1 MSDKIMKY
9 LLTFTIFVCSFTSI
23 ITYSADIDE
32 HNICVS
38 YLTSKL
44 LPDIKWSDFAAIT
57 AIYKLLPLS
66 WTYAKNDNCFIG
78 ASQGICFFPPKAL
91 ELNKDFR
98 IGFLLLEH
106 RTYIIIPSLIANL
119 TYKTFLKSTFH
130 FPAKVLGTICGIVF
144 FPLSLSLVCLEY
156 KCVRLSFFSISDLIR
171 LCCVLTLTNDKKF
184 FNTGYLGLQ
193 RSWFTSIFLGFHP
206 NKKMENDFS
215 DGSTFSTRTKLIWV
229 LYTIIPRISIDL
241 AWWLDKNKK

>member
-1 MSDKIMKY
+1 MSDKVMKY

-23 ITYSADIDE
+23 ITYSTNTE
-32 HNICVS
+32 KHHICVS

-66 WTYAKNDNCFIG
+66 WTYAKNDNCFLG
-78 ASQGICFFPPKAL
+78 ASQGICFFFPKAL
-91 ELNKDFR
+91 KLKKDFR

-106 RTYIIIPSLIANL
+106 RTYIIIPSFIANL
-119 TYKTFLKSTFH
+119 TYKTFLKDKWNFSI
-130 FPAKVLGTICGIVF
+130 KVLGTIYGIVF

-171 LCCVLTLTNDKKF
+171 LYCVLTLTNDKTNNSKDF
-184 FNTGYLGLQ
+184 FSNKDLGLQ
-193 RSWFTSIFLGFHP
+193 RSWFTSIFLGI
-206 NKKMENDFS
+206 K
-215 DGSTFSTRTKLIWV
+215 
-229 LYTIIPRISIDL
+229 
-241 AWWLDKNKK
+241 